1 MRSREYD
8 LDFRDRASRIR
19 AWGVGLLALAA
30 LLWTWCAVLLLFPYQ
45 VDEEPGDRYPRECES
60 RLLTERGT
68 ANEGLQNGDW
78 CQNERDWPEALA
90 VLGLST
96 PVSAM
101 RRGTVHERQPEQTHE
116 RPRRGDAR
124 TGQDRR
130 LAEGIASAV
139 GRTCNSALNGAFARG
154 GLSAGSGCASGSP
167 TDSPSPRRACRGT
180 CGRSRLRG
188 VRTPAR

>member
-78 CQNERDWPEALA
+78 CQDERDWPEALA
-90 VLGLST
+90 VLGLSV
-96 PVSAM
+96 PVSAA
-101 RRGTVHERQPEQTHE
+101 GV
-116 RPRRGDAR
+116 
-124 TGQDRR
+124 
-130 LAEGIASAV
+130 
-139 GRTCNSALNGAFARG
+139 ALFT
-154 GLSAGSGCASGSP
+154 SGSLSRRMSAHAEAMRELDKIA
-167 TDSPSPRRACRGT
+167 DSRKA
-180 CGRSRLRG
+180 
-188 VRTPAR
+188 